1 MEDKIG
7 LQISCYKIFV
17 EGQSYKKIKS
27 NGAFYFI
34 PITSSWVDVPLQCKQ
49 ID

>member
-17 EGQSYKKIKS
+17 EGQGYKKIKS

-34 PITSSWVDVPLQCKQ
+34 PIYKLMGRCTLTMQTD
-49 ID
+49 